1 MKYKKI
7 TKVSRNSQKI
17 RMIQLE
23 MRMITKYLKKYLKKD
38 IYVYIYIYI
47 YIQKKDRLLII
58 LVFMQYYNNR
68 I

>member
-47 YIQKKDRLLII
+47 QKKDRLLII

>member
-38 IYVYIYIYI
+38 MYVYIYIYI
-47 YIQKKDRLLII
+47 YPKERQVINNIGIYAI
-58 LVFMQYYNNR
+58 L
-68 I
+68 

>member
-38 IYVYIYIYI
+38 IYIYIYIYI
-47 YIQKKDRLLII
+47 YPKERQVINNIGIYAI
-58 LVFMQYYNNR
+58 L
-68 I
+68 